1 MDIAEIHPPPLLQ
14 IGHIEMLSLQ
24 FGLLFGPFL
33 GVAPGQLL
41 HQARRA
47 VRAAMAFAVVSFS
60 VFCSIQ
66 HSSLKAGTSV
76 RQRVQVSER

>member
-1 MDIAEIHPPPLLQ
+1 MDIAEIRPPPLLQ

-24 FGLLFGPFL
+24 FGLPFGPFL
-33 GVAPGQLL
+33 GVAPRQLL

-47 VRAAMAFAVVSFS
+47 VRAAMAFAVCLFPSFR
-60 VFCSIQ
+60 SIP